1 MFALTIRWN
10 DMVVSSYIYREYWHM
25 FLYIRNSAHKLS
37 VKLIT
42 MAKLEVFSEDI
53 PRTIIVEQS
62 GTEVYKWYHVWFH
75 VSCLYPRSGYMRN
88 N

>member
-10 DMVVSSYIYREYWHM
+10 DRVVSSYIYREYWYTL
-25 FLYIRNSAHKLS
+25 LYIRISAHKLS

-53 PRTIIVEQS
+53 PRTIIVEQRGS
-62 GTEVYKWYHVWFH
+62 EV
-75 VSCLYPRSGYMRN
+75 
-88 N
+88 